1 MKIDHIEL
9 FVPSR
14 EQAAEWYGKV
24 FGFQVLEEHRDW
36 AMEGGPLMISNDGGN
51 TMIAL
56 FKGPPQG
63 QQEVRGF
70 RRLAFRVTDSDFLRF
85 METSGS
91 LLAAPLRAENIQD
104 HGKAIS
110 VYFSDPFGNLL
121 EVTTYDHARV
131 RKELL

>member
-1 MKIDHIEL
+1 MKIDHIEV

-14 EQAAEWYGKV
+14 EQAADWYGKV

-36 AMEGGPLMISNDGGN
+36 ATEGGPLMISSDGGN

-56 FKGPPQG
+56 FKGPPQS

-70 RRLAFRVTDSDFLRF
+70 RLLAFRVNASDFLRF
-85 METSGS
+85 LESSGTWRS
-91 LLAAPLRAENIQD
+91 TPLSPEDIQD
-104 HGKAIS
+104 HEKAIS

-121 EVTTYDHARV
+121 EVTTYEHARV
-131 RKELL
+131 RNELL

>member
-85 METSGS
+85 MESSGS
-91 LLAAPLRAENIQD
+91 LLSAPLRSENIQD

-110 VYFSDPFGNLL
+110 VYFSDPFGNPL
-121 EVTTYDHARV
+121 EVNRHNR
-131 RKELL
+131 

>member
-1 MKIDHIEL
+1 MRIDHIEL

-14 EQAAEWYGKV
+14 EQAAEWYGQV
-24 FGFQVLEEHRDW
+24 FGFQILEEHRDW
-36 AMEGGPLMISNDGGN
+36 AVEGGPLMISNDGAK

-70 RRLAFRVTDSDFLRF
+70 IRLAFRVTDSDFLRF
-85 METSGS
+85 MESSGTWRS
-91 LLAAPLRAENIQD
+91 TPLGPEDIQD
-104 HGKAIS
+104 HEKAIS

-121 EVTTYDHARV
+121 EVTTYEHTRV
-131 RKELL
+131 RNQLL